1 MSLIDTSSRRVG
13 VFIDVQNMYYSARNI
28 YGAKVNFGAIVK
40 AAVGNQ
46 KLIRAIAYTISTKTG
61 EERPFF
67 EALQAMG
74 IELNTKELLEYDS
87 GHKKGDWDVGITID
101 VVRMLDMVDVVVMVS
116 GDGDYCALAEYVK
129 SRGRIFH
136 VVSFRESTSGK
147 LVEVADIY
155 TNLSLDKKA
164 FLIGS
169 SNGHR
174 PPQHHLSSQTDT
186 FDDVIAEQV
195 ANRAI
200 DVPKKPA
207 AEKQTRIEAPRSKQM
222 NIPTAPIAP
231 MKPAAQTIP
240 MTPIAPT
247 APSISNIPMPIAPIR
262 FNKKP
267 VASTPPSFTK
277 ASNSKQSR
285 GRPRKPGANPN
296 VPQLPMNA

>member
-169 SNGHR
+169 ANGHR
-174 PPQHHLSSQTDT
+174 PPQHHLSSSTDT

-200 DVPKKPA
+200 DVPKKTVVV
-207 AEKQTRIEAPRSKQM
+207 EKQTRIETPRSKQM
-222 NIPTAPIAP
+222 NIPTAPIVST
-231 MKPAAQTIP
+231 KPAASTAP
-240 MTPIAPT
+240 MAPIAP
-247 APSISNIPMPIAPIR
+247 AVPPISNIPMPIAPIR

-267 VASTPPSFTK
+267 TAPS
-277 ASNSKQSR
+277 AQQKQQGR

>member
-1 MSLIDTSSRRVG
+1 MPLIDTSTRRVG

-116 GDGDYCALAEYVK
+116 GDGDYCALADYVK

-136 VVSFRESTSGK
+136 VVSFRESTSSK

-155 TNLSLDKKA
+155 TNLSQDKKA
-164 FLIGS
+164 FLIGG
-169 SNGHR
+169 SNNHR
-174 PPQHHLSSQTDT
+174 SPQHHLSSSTDT

-195 ANRAI
+195 ANKAI
-200 DVPKKPA
+200 EVPKKEPV
-207 AEKQTRIEAPRSKQM
+207 ERVNPKQT
-222 NIPTAPIAP
+222 NILTAP
-231 MKPAAQTIP
+231 
-240 MTPIAPT
+240 PIT
-247 APSISNIPMPIAPIR
+247 AVPIAPIR

-267 VASTPPSFTK
+267 EAPAQNKP
-277 ASNSKQSR
+277 QGR
-285 GRPRKPGANPN
+285 GRPRKPRPNPN